1 MYELHL
7 DLMSCM
13 VSIMLNSQNTINYL
27 LLGRL
32 FQDILL
38 LVTLIPPLVRRLA
51 SSAP

>member
-1 MYELHL
+1 MYELRL
-7 DLMSCM
+7 DLMNCM
-13 VSIMLNSQNTINYL
+13 VSTILNSQNTVDYL

-38 LVTLIPPLVRRLA
+38 LVALIPPSVRRLA